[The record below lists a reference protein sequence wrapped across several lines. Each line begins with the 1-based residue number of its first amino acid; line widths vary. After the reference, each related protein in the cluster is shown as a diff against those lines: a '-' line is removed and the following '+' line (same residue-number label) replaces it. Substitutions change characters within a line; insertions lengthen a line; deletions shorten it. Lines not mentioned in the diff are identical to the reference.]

1 MSLKTGLGKGLSNLL
16 STEDIFDAEAPGFF
30 LCPIEKIRPNPAQPR
45 IRMDEKALNALTE
58 SIKSKG
64 LIQPLVVTEKNDE
77 YVLIAGER
85 RWRAAQRAGLKKVP
99 VVIKDYSPDE
109 ILEIAL
115 IENIQREDL
124 NPIEEALA
132 YKRMVE
138 ELGQS
143 QSEIASKVGKDRST
157 IANFLRL
164 LKLPEEVQKEL
175 LEENITTGHAKAI
188 LMLDNEALQKR
199 LCKEVIEKEL
209 SVRKTEEL
217 ARRLLKGKSPQKT
230 KNEPDPD
237 IEALSKRLSEQI
249 GARVKIVH
257 GKKGGKVEIRC
268 SSRDQ
273 LERLIDLLASL
284 KGSDNG

>member
-16 STEDIFDAEAPGFF
+16 STEDIFDAETPGFF

-45 IRMDEKALNALTE
+45 IKMDEKALADLTE
-58 SIKSKG
+58 SVKAKG

-77 YVLIAGER
+77 YIPIAGER

-132 YKRMVE
+132 YKRMAE

-157 IANFLRL
+157 IANLLRL

-188 LMLDNEALQKR
+188 LMLDDEALQKR
-199 LCKEVIEKEL
+199 LCKEVIEKGL
-209 SVRKTEEL
+209 SVRKTEEI
-217 ARRLLKGKSPQKT
+217 ARRLLKGEAPQKAQ
-230 KNEPDPD
+230 NEPDPD
-237 IEALSKRLSEQI
+237 IEALSKRLSERI
-249 GARVKIVH
+249 GARVKIVP
-257 GKKGGKVEIRC
+257 GKKGGKVEIKC

-273 LERLIDLLASL
+273 LERLIGLLASL
-284 KGSDNG
+284 KENDNE

>member
-45 IRMDEKALNALTE
+45 IKMDEKALNALTE

-284 KGSDNG
+284 KGSDDG

>member
-1 MSLKTGLGKGLSNLL
+1 MSLKGGLGKGLSNLL

-45 IRMDEKALNALTE
+45 IRMDESALGALTE

-64 LIQPLVVTEKNDE
+64 LIQPLVVTEKGDE
-77 YVLIAGER
+77 YLLIAGER

-99 VVIKDYSPDE
+99 VVIKDYGPNE
-109 ILEIAL
+109 ALEVAL

-132 YKRMVE
+132 YKKMAE
-138 ELGQS
+138 ELGLS

-157 IANFLRL
+157 IANLLRL
-164 LKLPEEVQKEL
+164 LKLPEEVQRAV
-175 LEENITTGHAKAI
+175 LEEDITTGHAKAI
-188 LMLDNEALQKR
+188 LMLDDEALQKR
-199 LCKEVIEKEL
+199 LCKEVMEKGL
-209 SVRKTEEL
+209 SVRRTEEL
-217 ARRLLKGKSPQKT
+217 ARRLLRGRSPQRT
-230 KNEPDPD
+230 KSEPDPD
-237 IEALSKRLSEQI
+237 REALSKRLSEQI

-273 LERLIDLLASL
+273 LERLIELLASL
-284 KGSDNG
+284 KEGENG

>member
-45 IRMDEKALNALTE
+45 IKMDEKALNALTE

-77 YVLIAGER
+77 YILIAGER

-157 IANFLRL
+157 IANLLRL
-164 LKLPEEVQKEL
+164 LKLPEQVQKEL

-237 IEALSKRLSEQI
+237 IENLSKRLSEQI

>member
-1 MSLKTGLGKGLSNLL
+1 MSLKSGLGKGLSNLL
-16 STEDIFDAEAPGFF
+16 SSEDIFDAEAPGFF

-45 IRMDEKALNALTE
+45 IKMDEKALDALTE
-58 SIKSKG
+58 SVKSKG
-64 LIQPLVVTEKNDE
+64 LIQPLVVSEKNDE
-77 YVLIAGER
+77 YILIAGER

-109 ILEIAL
+109 VLEIAL

-132 YKRMVE
+132 YKRMAE

-157 IANFLRL
+157 VANLMRL
-164 LKLPEEVQKEL
+164 LKLPEEVQKAL
-175 LEENITTGHAKAI
+175 LEEDITTGHAKAI
-188 LMLDNEALQKR
+188 LMLEEKDLQKR
-199 LCKEVIEKEL
+199 LCKEVMEKGL

-217 ARRLLKGKSPQKT
+217 ARRLLKGENLQKT
-230 KNEPDPD
+230 KKEPDPD
-237 IEALSKRLSEQI
+237 IEALSKKLSEKI

-257 GKKGGKVEIRC
+257 SKKGGKVEIRC
-268 SSRDQ
+268 SSREQ
-273 LERLIDLLASL
+273 LERLIGILASL
-284 KGSDNG
+284 KERDNE

>member
-1 MSLKTGLGKGLSNLL
+1 MSLKSGLGKGLSNLL

-45 IRMDEKALNALTE
+45 IKMDEKALGALAE

-64 LIQPLVVTEKNDE
+64 LIQPLVVTEENDK
-77 YVLIAGER
+77 YILVAGER
-85 RWRAAQRAGLKKVP
+85 RWKAAQRAGLKRVP

-132 YKRMVE
+132 YKRMAE
-138 ELGQS
+138 ELGKS
-143 QSEIASKVGKDRST
+143 QPEIASRVGKDRST
-157 IANFLRL
+157 IANLLRL
-164 LKLPEEVQKEL
+164 LKLPRKVQEEL
-175 LEENITTGHAKAI
+175 LEGNITTGHAKAI
-188 LMLDNEALQKR
+188 LMLDDEALQKR
-199 LCKEVIEKEL
+199 LCKDVIEKGL

-217 ARRLLKGKSPQKT
+217 ARRLLRGESPQKT

-273 LERLIDLLASL
+273 LERLIGLLTSL
-284 KGSDNG
+284 KESHG

>member
-77 YVLIAGER
+77 YILIAGER